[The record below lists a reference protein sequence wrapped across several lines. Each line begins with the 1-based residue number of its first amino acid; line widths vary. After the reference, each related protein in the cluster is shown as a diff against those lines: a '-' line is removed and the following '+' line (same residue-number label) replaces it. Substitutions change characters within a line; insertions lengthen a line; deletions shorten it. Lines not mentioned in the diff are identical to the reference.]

1 MLTFRFAEPS
11 DADLI
16 APMLRRNDALEVI
29 RAGHGHILPA
39 MRRSVEE
46 SRQGG
51 MAGLFLDDGQPVALF
66 GVAPRMDVGIP
77 WLVGTDAINRHQ
89 KTFLRETRFW
99 VDQWRQQ
106 HSILMNHVDARYTGA
121 IRWLSWLGFT
131 IGAPQPHGLD
141 GAMFCRFEM
150 KGTA

>member
-16 APMLRRNDALEVI
+16 APLLRRNDALEVI
-29 RAGHGHILPA
+29 RAGHGHIIPA

-46 SRQGG
+46 SKKGG

-66 GVAPRMDVGIP
+66 GVAPKLGIGIP
-77 WLVGTDAINRHQ
+77 WLVGTDAINLHQ
-89 KTFLRETRFW
+89 KTFLKETRFW
-99 VDQWRQQ
+99 VRQWQRNYPL
-106 HSILMNHVDARYTGA
+106 LMNHVDASYSGA
-121 IRWLSWLGFT
+121 IRWLSWLGFS
-131 IGAPQPHGLD
+131 IGTPQPIGLA

-150 KGTA
+150 QGGL